1 MKNLFALSILLF
13 SAFSAIAQQAFIDE
27 FQQKWNN
34 ARDYTVEAIE
44 LMPEADLDFK
54 PTDGQRSFKEQ
65 VIHSCQN
72 MMWLSTSY
80 LGGAKGEV
88 DLKKE
93 ITSKAALL
101 ETVKRCF
108 ELSGAT
114 VAKLAPTQLEE
125 KVSFFA
131 GPMSKRQI
139 MVLMNDH
146 STHHRAQMLVYLRL
160 KGLKPPKYRGW

>member
-1 MKNLFALSILLF
+1 MKNLFALSLLIILGYSL
-13 SAFSAIAQQAFIDE
+13 SAQQAFLDE

-44 LMPEADLDFK
+44 LMPEAELDFK

-88 DLKKE
+88 DVKKE
-93 ITSKAALL
+93 VASKAALI
-101 ETVKRCF
+101 EMVKRCF
-108 ELSGAT
+108 ELSGKTAAT
-114 VAKLAPTQLEE
+114 LTPAQLEE
-125 KVSFFA
+125 EVSFFA

-146 STHHRAQMLVYLRL
+146 STHHRAQLLVYLRL